1 MILTILDVWPFDR
14 LRSNKQNILGQKQS
28 HSGSDVVHEI
38 FFLLDIQSSMETRTQ
53 IISPVRVIGEKYPLE
68 KTYAN
73 WPNASRSLT
82 AAFCGW
88 SEISYVTAWQAKN
101 IPPQRIGHITKDFY
115 FKVEIFTK
123 LKVFNEVECPF
134 IYYESYVGF
143 FTLHMD
149 AP

>member
-1 MILTILDVWPFDR
+1 M
-14 LRSNKQNILGQKQS
+14 
-28 HSGSDVVHEI
+28 
-38 FFLLDIQSSMETRTQ
+38 
-53 IISPVRVIGEKYPLE
+53 
-68 KTYAN
+68 
-73 WPNASRSLT
+73 
-82 AAFCGW
+82 
-88 SEISYVTAWQAKN
+88 TAWQAKN

-115 FKVEIFTK
+115 FKVEIFKVEIFTK